1 MQGLIDIL
9 GSGNPMFAKDD
20 VLLEDNHPAV
30 VRHIKHMIAA
40 KRERYARR
48 PGNPRNT
55 WIDTHI
61 SKHGILH
68 WLDNAA
74 SAADDDILA
83 LSFPGIRTL
92 TIRQRDACIIF
103 GIPLPDPERRIVNLS
118 YWKGHRE
125 DASIKCY
132 RNCIP
137 PCWKDKGRQTCN
149 RYLLADRVRF

>member
-1 MQGLIDIL
+1 MGSLIGIL
-9 GSGNPMFAKDD
+9 GSGNPMLAKDD
-20 VLLEDNHPAV
+20 VLLDDNHPAV

-92 TIRQRDACIIF
+92 TTRQRDVCTIY
-103 GIPLPDPERRIVNLS
+103 GVPLPDPERRIVNLS
-118 YWKGHRE
+118 YRIQKRAVE
-125 DASIKCY
+125 SIQY
-132 RNCIP
+132 RNHLP
-137 PCWKDKGRQTCN
+137 PCWKYSRQ